1 MTFKIIILLMQF
13 SLNHTD
19 KINLS
24 YKVIYISGTDR
35 LHISPSLHWLY
46 APLRYSKTGFS
57 QSKRV
62 WTHCKLLIL
71 KYFFYCFPLMFLCW
85 GSRVLMCRILNVSIL
100 EGIKI
105 RRGKNISLKF
115 VLEQMR
121 LMSVL
126 CLAGFA
132 FFTWKPPD
140 WVCSPH
146 TKSVNSWGTLR

>member
-1 MTFKIIILLMQF
+1 M
-13 SLNHTD
+13 
-19 KINLS
+19 
-24 YKVIYISGTDR
+24 
-35 LHISPSLHWLY
+35 
-46 APLRYSKTGFS
+46 
-57 QSKRV
+57 
-62 WTHCKLLIL
+62 
-71 KYFFYCFPLMFLCW
+71 
-85 GSRVLMCRILNVSIL
+85 LMCRILNVSIL

-132 FFTWKPPD
+132 FFFTWKPPD

-146 TKSVNSWGTLR
+146 TKSVNS